1 VGDGRSIPRPQ
12 EARVVKPLPTEP
24 PEHVTDPA
32 KCWGRSKRT
41 KKQCG
46 KHPIPG
52 SRHCGNH
59 AGSPKARAHA
69 EVRVELAKWTLGT
82 PDIDP
87 AQTLLQLLAQSRT
100 RVEQYA
106 TRLAQLVDEHG
117 GDLAEA
123 MVSDQYVMSDSG
135 HLQKVGEYIRGLA
148 QLEADE
154 RDRCANFARLAIAAG
169 IAERQV
175 RLAEQQG
182 ALMATFMRA
191 VLGDAELGLSPEQRS
206 KVPMVMQRHLQA
218 LPAAG

>member
-1 VGDGRSIPRPQ
+1 MR
-12 EARVVKPLPTEP
+12 PLPTEP
-24 PEHVTDPA
+24 PEHVTNPA

-46 KHPIPG
+46 KDPIPG
-52 SRHCGNH
+52 ARHCNNH

-69 EVRVELAKWTLGT
+69 EVRVELARWTLGT
-82 PDIDP
+82 PDVDP
-87 AQTLLQLLAQSRT
+87 AQTLLRLLSQSAT
-100 RVEQYA
+100 RVEQYS

-123 MVSDQYVMSDSG
+123 MVSDSYVMSDSG

-154 RDRCANFARLAIAAG
+154 RDRCANFSRLAIAAG
-169 IAERQV
+169 IAERQIK
-175 RLAEQQG
+175 LAEQQG
-182 ALMATFMRA
+182 ALMAQFMRA
-191 VLGDAELGLSPEQRS
+191 VLGDAELELTPEQRA
-206 KVPMVMQRHLQA
+206 KVPAVMNRHLAA